1 MNRGGAQR
9 ELIDGRFEP
18 LQRLGGGGMGVV
30 WRAYD
35 TALDREVA
43 LKEVR
48 PADPATA
55 AADPEGARTM
65 RERVLREAR
74 ALARLQHP
82 NVVTIH
88 HIIDTAEYPHPY
100 LVMELVHGGSL
111 ADRLAS
117 GPLGVPEAARIGRGV
132 LAALRAA
139 HAGGIQHRD
148 VKPGNILLRADGTP
162 VLTDFGIATLHDATA
177 LTAAGSLIGSPEYMA
192 PERIRGHEGGPASD
206 LWSLAMTLYVA
217 LEGRHPL
224 RRSGTLSTLAAI
236 LDEPLPPPRHCGPL
250 APLLTAMLAKD
261 PARRPDAAAA
271 DRALAA
277 VEHGAPYRAEPV
289 SGDDRAA
296 GGSPTGGV
304 TRLAPAAATRELPQR
319 SSPAP
324 TRRRRTNG
332 YAIAGGCAVLAL
344 LAVLSYVFW
353 PAPGGSGRSAR
364 SQSPT
369 AQSPQPSHSAQPT
382 HSAQAGQTGRTAHSG
397 QAARQAPGRGPW
409 KVSGYGWTYTVES
422 VSRTTSE
429 WVPDPRPSLTITA
442 DLERGS
448 ADEFSHMTYRVSD
461 PGSGTVLDA
470 DPLASSG
477 DSEPPA
483 RQRSRLVQ
491 VFWDTDPRAT
501 HVTITLHDFY
511 WPAGRDLVL
520 KDIPVTGS

>member
-1 MNRGGAQR
+1 MTAMNHGGAQR

-18 LQRLGGGGMGVV
+18 LQQLGGGGMGVV

-48 PADPATA
+48 PADPAIA
-55 AADPEGARTM
+55 AADPEGARTV

-111 ADRLAS
+111 ADRLTS

-224 RRSGTLSTLAAI
+224 RRSGTQSCASG
-236 LDEPLPPPRHCGPL
+236 R
-250 APLLTAMLAKD
+250 
-261 PARRPDAAAA
+261 
-271 DRALAA
+271 RAL
-277 VEHGAPYRAEPV
+277 P
-289 SGDDRAA
+289 A
-296 GGSPTGGV
+296 GRPRTGLPSR
-304 TRLAPAAATRELPQR
+304 TRSTVDSLR
-319 SSPAP
+319 S
-324 TRRRRTNG
+324 
-332 YAIAGGCAVLAL
+332 
-344 LAVLSYVFW
+344 
-353 PAPGGSGRSAR
+353 RSAR
-364 SQSPT
+364 SAPGGPFYLSLSLHQRYRPYAPPPATAACMRRVRPRVGHSDGSARVWTCCQQWWTCCSASRT
-369 AQSPQPSHSAQPT
+369 AQEAASESDSADDAALP
-382 HSAQAGQTGRTAHSG
+382 ARGAVRGRT
-397 QAARQAPGRGPW
+397 R
-409 KVSGYGWTYTVES
+409 
-422 VSRTTSE
+422 
-429 WVPDPRPSLTITA
+429 
-442 DLERGS
+442 
-448 ADEFSHMTYRVSD
+448 
-461 PGSGTVLDA
+461 
-470 DPLASSG
+470 LAT
-477 DSEPPA
+477 
-483 RQRSRLVQ
+483 RWIRFRS
-491 VFWDTDPRAT
+491 P
-501 HVTITLHDFY
+501 
-511 WPAGRDLVL
+511 
-520 KDIPVTGS
+520 

>member
-1 MNRGGAQR
+1 MTAMNRGGAQR

-55 AADPEGARTM
+55 AAGTEGARTM

-111 ADRLAS
+111 ADRLAA

-139 HAGGIQHRD
+139 HACGIQHRD
-148 VKPGNILLRADGTP
+148 VKPGNILLRRDGTP

-224 RRSGTLSTLAAI
+224 RRPTALATLAAI

-250 APLLTAMLAKD
+250 APLLTSMLAKD
-261 PARRPDAAAA
+261 PGERPDAAAV

-277 VEHGAPYRAEPV
+277 VEHGVPYTAQPGPR
-289 SGDDRAA
+289 DDGAA
-296 GGSPTGGV
+296 GGDPTAGV
-304 TRLAPAAATRELPQR
+304 TRLAPAAATRGLPR
-319 SSPAP
+319 SFPPAP

-332 YAIAGGCAVLAL
+332 YALAGGCAALAL
-344 LAVLSYVFW
+344 LAFLSYVLW

-364 SQSPT
+364 SQS
-369 AQSPQPSHSAQPT
+369 QSTHSAQPT
-382 HSAQAGQTGRTAHSG
+382 HSARAGQTGQTTHSG

-429 WVPDPRPSLTITA
+429 WVPSPRPSLTITA
-442 DLERGS
+442 DLERGN
-448 ADEFSHMTYRVSD
+448 ADAFSHMTYQVSD
-461 PGSGTVLDA
+461 PARGTALDA

-477 DSEPPA
+477 DSGPPA
-483 RQRSRLVQ
+483 HQRSRLVQ

-511 WPAGRDLVL
+511 WPAGRNLVL
-520 KDIPVTGS
+520 KDIPVASP